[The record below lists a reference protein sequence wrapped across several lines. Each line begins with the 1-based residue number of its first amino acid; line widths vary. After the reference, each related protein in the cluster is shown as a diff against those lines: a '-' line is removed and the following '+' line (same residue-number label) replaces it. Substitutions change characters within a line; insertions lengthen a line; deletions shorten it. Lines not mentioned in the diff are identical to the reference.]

1 MKKLTTILFQ
11 YKIFPVLM
19 FLVSTGLGIL
29 VITQNILI
37 ADFLAKIIRHQFQ
50 GLWIVLFILLGVLF
64 LRATVQFLNQWLGDT
79 LAFKVKHMLRQRVIY
94 KNNGHPI
101 GEQMTILTE
110 NIDGLAPFYKSY
122 LPQVFKSMM
131 VPLIIIIAMFF
142 IHFNTALIML
152 ITAPFIPLFYIIFG
166 LKTRDE
172 SKDQMTYL
180 NQFSQRFLNIA
191 KGLVTLKL
199 FNRTEQTEKH
209 IYDDSTQFRTLT
221 MRILRSAFL
230 SGLMLE
236 FISMLG
242 IGLVA
247 LEATL
252 SLVVFHNIDF
262 KTAAIAIILAPEF
275 YNAIK
280 DLGQA
285 FHTGKQSEGAS
296 DVVFEFLEQ
305 PNNNNEFLLK
315 YEENQKPFIQLT
327 DISFRYDN
335 SDRLVLNDL
344 NLEIYNGDQ
353 IALVGP
359 SGAGKSTLTHLIAG
373 VYQPTIG
380 TISTNQRDLNIGILS
395 QQPYIFSASIK
406 ENITMFKDIENNTI
420 EEVLDEVG
428 LLDKVQSFTKGINTI
443 IGEGGEMLSGGQM
456 RRIELCRL
464 LVMKPDLVIF
474 DEPATGL
481 DIQTEHMI
489 QNVLFQHFKDTTMI
503 VIAHRDNTIRHL
515 QRRLYIEN
523 GRLIADDRNI
533 SVNITENGR
542 LIADDRNISV
552 NITENGDDL

>member
-19 FLVSTGLGIL
+19 FLVSTGLGII

-50 GLWIVLFILLGVLF
+50 GLWIVLFILLGVLL

-180 NQFSQRFLNIA
+180 NQFSQWFLNIA

-305 PNNNNEFLLK
+305 PNYNNEFLLK

-327 DISFRYDN
+327 DISFRYDD

-344 NLEIYNGDQ
+344 NLEIFKGDQ

-533 SVNITENGR
+533 SVNITENG
-542 LIADDRNISV
+542 
-552 NITENGDDL
+552 DDL

>member
-50 GLWIVLFILLGVLF
+50 GLWIVLFILLGVLL

-327 DISFRYDN
+327 DISFRYNN

-373 VYQPTIG
+373 VYRPTIG

-406 ENITMFKDIENNTI
+406 ENITMFKDIENKTV

-533 SVNITENGR
+533 SVNITEN
-542 LIADDRNISV
+542 ADD
-552 NITENGDDL
+552 L

>member
-19 FLVSTGLGIL
+19 FLVSTGLGII

-50 GLWIVLFILLGVLF
+50 GLWIVLFILLGVLL

-94 KNNGHPI
+94 KNKGHPI

-305 PNNNNEFLLK
+305 PNYNNEFLLK

-327 DISFRYDN
+327 DISFRYDD

-344 NLEIYNGDQ
+344 NLEIFKGDQ

-533 SVNITENGR
+533 SVNITENG
-542 LIADDRNISV
+542 
-552 NITENGDDL
+552 DDL

>member
-1 MKKLTTILFQ
+1 MILRKTFIIGLGDIIVKKLTTILFQ

-19 FLVSTGLGIL
+19 FLVSTGLGII

-50 GLWIVLFILLGVLF
+50 GLWIVLFILLGVLL

-305 PNNNNEFLLK
+305 PNYNNEFLLK

-327 DISFRYDN
+327 DISFRYDD

-344 NLEIYNGDQ
+344 NLEIFKGDQ

-533 SVNITENGR
+533 SVNITENG
-542 LIADDRNISV
+542 
-552 NITENGDDL
+552 DDL

>member
-50 GLWIVLFILLGVLF
+50 GLWIVLFILLGVLL

-236 FISMLG
+236 FISLLG

-305 PNNNNEFLLK
+305 PNYNNEFLLK

-327 DISFRYDN
+327 DISFRYDD

-344 NLEIYNGDQ
+344 NLEIFKGDQ

-533 SVNITENGR
+533 SVNITENG
-542 LIADDRNISV
+542 
-552 NITENGDDL
+552 DDL

>member
-50 GLWIVLFILLGVLF
+50 GLWIVLFILLGVLL

-305 PNNNNEFLLK
+305 SNYNNEFLLK

-327 DISFRYDN
+327 DISFRYDD

-344 NLEIYNGDQ
+344 NLEIFKGDQ

-533 SVNITENGR
+533 SVNITENG
-542 LIADDRNISV
+542 
-552 NITENGDDL
+552 DDL

>member
-50 GLWIVLFILLGVLF
+50 GLWIVLFILLGVLL

-327 DISFRYDN
+327 DISFRYDD
-335 SDRLVLNDL
+335 SDRLVLSDL
-344 NLEIYNGDQ
+344 NLEIFKGDQ

-373 VYQPTIG
+373 VYHPTIG

-406 ENITMFKDIENNTI
+406 ENITMFKDIENNII

-533 SVNITENGR
+533 SVNITENG
-542 LIADDRNISV
+542 
-552 NITENGDDL
+552 DDL

>member
-50 GLWIVLFILLGVLF
+50 GLWIVLFILLGVLL

-142 IHFNTALIML
+142 IHINTALIML

-209 IYDDSTQFRTLT
+209 IYDNSTQFRTLT

-252 SLVVFHNIDF
+252 NLVVFHNIDF

-327 DISFRYDN
+327 DISFRYDD

-344 NLEIYNGDQ
+344 NLEIFKGDQ

-380 TISTNQRDLNIGILS
+380 TISINQRDLNIGILS

-406 ENITMFKDIENNTI
+406 ENITMFKDIENNTV

-428 LLDKVQSFTKGINTI
+428 LLDKVQSFTQGINTI

-489 QNVLFQHFKDTTMI
+489 QNVLFQHFKGTTMI

-533 SVNITENGR
+533 SVNITENG
-542 LIADDRNISV
+542 
-552 NITENGDDL
+552 DDL

>member
-50 GLWIVLFILLGVLF
+50 GLWIVLFILLGVLL

-101 GEQMTILTE
+101 GEQMTILAE

-172 SKDQMTYL
+172 SKAQMTYL

-305 PNNNNEFLLK
+305 PNYNNEFLLK

-327 DISFRYDN
+327 DISFRYDD

-344 NLEIYNGDQ
+344 NLEIFKGDQ

-533 SVNITENGR
+533 SVNITENG
-542 LIADDRNISV
+542 
-552 NITENGDDL
+552 DDL

>member
-29 VITQNILI
+29 VIAQNILI

-50 GLWIVLFILLGVLF
+50 GLWIVLFILLGVLL

-252 SLVVFHNIDF
+252 NLVVFHNIDF

-327 DISFRYDN
+327 DISFRYDD

-344 NLEIYNGDQ
+344 NLEIFKGDQ

-359 SGAGKSTLTHLIAG
+359 SGAGKSTLTHFIAG

-380 TISTNQRDLNIGILS
+380 TISINQRDLNIGILS

-406 ENITMFKDIENNTI
+406 ENITMFKDIENNTV

-428 LLDKVQSFTKGINTI
+428 LLDKVQSFTQGINTI

-533 SVNITENGR
+533 SVNITENG
-542 LIADDRNISV
+542 
-552 NITENGDDL
+552 DDL

>member
-50 GLWIVLFILLGVLF
+50 GLWIVLFILLGVLL

-94 KNNGHPI
+94 KNNVHPI

-142 IHFNTALIML
+142 IHINTALIML

-252 SLVVFHNIDF
+252 NLVVFHNIDF

-327 DISFRYDN
+327 DISFRYDD

-344 NLEIYNGDQ
+344 NLEIFKGDQ

-380 TISTNQRDLNIGILS
+380 TISINQRDLNIGILS

-406 ENITMFKDIENNTI
+406 ENITMFKDIENNTV

-428 LLDKVQSFTKGINTI
+428 LLDKVQSFTQGINTI

-489 QNVLFQHFKDTTMI
+489 QNVLFQHFKGTTMI

-533 SVNITENGR
+533 SVNITENG
-542 LIADDRNISV
+542 
-552 NITENGDDL
+552 DDL

>member
-19 FLVSTGLGIL
+19 FLVSTGLGII

-50 GLWIVLFILLGVLF
+50 GLWIVLFILLGVLL

-305 PNNNNEFLLK
+305 PNYNNEFLLK

-327 DISFRYDN
+327 DISFRYDD

-344 NLEIYNGDQ
+344 NLEIFKGDQ

-464 LVMKPDLVIF
+464 LVMKTDLVIF

-533 SVNITENGR
+533 SVNITENG
-542 LIADDRNISV
+542 
-552 NITENGDDL
+552 DDL

>member
-19 FLVSTGLGIL
+19 FLVSTGLVIL

-50 GLWIVLFILLGVLF
+50 GLWIVLFILLGVLL

-327 DISFRYDN
+327 DISFRYNN

-373 VYQPTIG
+373 VYRPTIG

-406 ENITMFKDIENNTI
+406 ENITMFKDIENKTV

-533 SVNITENGR
+533 SVNITENG
-542 LIADDRNISV
+542 
-552 NITENGDDL
+552 DDL

>member
-19 FLVSTGLGIL
+19 FLVSTGLGII

-50 GLWIVLFILLGVLF
+50 GLWIVLFILLGVLL

-305 PNNNNEFLLK
+305 PNYNNEFLLK

-327 DISFRYDN
+327 DISFRYDD

-344 NLEIYNGDQ
+344 NLEIFKGDQ

-380 TISTNQRDLNIGILS
+380 TISTNQRDLNIGIIS

-533 SVNITENGR
+533 SVNITENG
-542 LIADDRNISV
+542 
-552 NITENGDDL
+552 DDL

>member
-19 FLVSTGLGIL
+19 FMVSTGLGIL

-50 GLWIVLFILLGVLF
+50 GLWIVLFILLGVLL

-110 NIDGLAPFYKSY
+110 NIDGIAPFYKSY

-327 DISFRYDN
+327 DISFRYDD

-344 NLEIYNGDQ
+344 NLEIFKGDQ

-380 TISTNQRDLNIGILS
+380 TISTNKRDLNIGILS

-428 LLDKVQSFTKGINTI
+428 LLDKVQSFTQGINTI

-533 SVNITENGR
+533 SVNITENG
-542 LIADDRNISV
+542 
-552 NITENGDDL
+552 DDL

>member
-1 MKKLTTILFQ
+1 MKKLTKILFQ

-50 GLWIVLFILLGVLF
+50 GLWIVLFILLGVLL

-110 NIDGLAPFYKSY
+110 NINGLAPFYKSY

-142 IHFNTALIML
+142 IHINTALIML

-315 YEENQKPFIQLT
+315 YEENQNPFIQLT
-327 DISFRYDN
+327 DISFRYDD

-344 NLEIYNGDQ
+344 NLEIFKGDQ

-380 TISTNQRDLNIGILS
+380 TISTNKRDLNIGILS

-406 ENITMFKDIENNTI
+406 ENITMFKDIENNTV

-428 LLDKVQSFTKGINTI
+428 LLDKVQSFTQGINTI

-533 SVNITENGR
+533 SVNITENG
-542 LIADDRNISV
+542 
-552 NITENGDDL
+552 DDL

>member
-19 FLVSTGLGIL
+19 FLVSTGLGII

-50 GLWIVLFILLGVLF
+50 GLWIVLFILLGVLL

-131 VPLIIIIAMFF
+131 IPLIIIIAMFF

-305 PNNNNEFLLK
+305 PNYNNEFLLK

-327 DISFRYDN
+327 DISFRYDD

-344 NLEIYNGDQ
+344 NLEIFKGDQ

-533 SVNITENGR
+533 SVNITENG
-542 LIADDRNISV
+542 
-552 NITENGDDL
+552 DDL

>member
-1 MKKLTTILFQ
+1 MKKLTTLLFQ

-37 ADFLAKIIRHQFQ
+37 ADFLDKIIRHQFQ
-50 GLWIVLFILLGVLF
+50 GLWIVLFILLGVLL

-221 MRILRSAFL
+221 MHILRSAFL

-305 PNNNNEFLLK
+305 PNYNNEFLLK

-327 DISFRYDN
+327 DISFRYDD

-344 NLEIYNGDQ
+344 NLEIFKGDQ

-533 SVNITENGR
+533 SVNITENG
-542 LIADDRNISV
+542 
-552 NITENGDDL
+552 DDL

>member
-50 GLWIVLFILLGVLF
+50 GLWIVLFILLGVLL

-296 DVVFEFLEQ
+296 DVVFEFLEH

-327 DISFRYDN
+327 DISFRYDD

-344 NLEIYNGDQ
+344 NLKIFKGDQ

-373 VYQPTIG
+373 VYHPTIG

-406 ENITMFKDIENNTI
+406 ENITMFKDIENNI
-420 EEVLDEVG
+420 VEEVLDEVG

-533 SVNITENGR
+533 SVNITENG
-542 LIADDRNISV
+542 
-552 NITENGDDL
+552 DDL

>member
-1 MKKLTTILFQ
+1 MKKLTTLLFQ

-37 ADFLAKIIRHQFQ
+37 ADFLDKIIRHQFQ
-50 GLWIVLFILLGVLF
+50 GLWIVLFILLGVLL

-252 SLVVFHNIDF
+252 NLVVFHNIDF

-327 DISFRYDN
+327 DISFRYDD

-344 NLEIYNGDQ
+344 NLEIFKGDQ

-533 SVNITENGR
+533 SVNITENG
-542 LIADDRNISV
+542 
-552 NITENGDDL
+552 DDL

>member
-29 VITQNILI
+29 VIAQNILI

-50 GLWIVLFILLGVLF
+50 GLWIVLFILLGVLL

-142 IHFNTALIML
+142 IHLNTALIML

-252 SLVVFHNIDF
+252 NLVVFHNIDF

-327 DISFRYDN
+327 DISFRYDD

-344 NLEIYNGDQ
+344 NLEIFKGDQ

-380 TISTNQRDLNIGILS
+380 TISINQRDLNIGILS

-406 ENITMFKDIENNTI
+406 ENITMFKDIENNTV

-428 LLDKVQSFTKGINTI
+428 LLDKVQSFTQGINTI

-533 SVNITENGR
+533 SVNITENG
-542 LIADDRNISV
+542 
-552 NITENGDDL
+552 DDL

>member
-50 GLWIVLFILLGVLF
+50 GLCIVLFILLGVLL

-305 PNNNNEFLLK
+305 PNYNNEFLLK

-327 DISFRYDN
+327 DISFRYDD

-344 NLEIYNGDQ
+344 NLEIFKGDQ

-406 ENITMFKDIENNTI
+406 ENITMFKYIENNTI

-533 SVNITENGR
+533 SVNITENG
-542 LIADDRNISV
+542 
-552 NITENGDDL
+552 DDL

>member
-19 FLVSTGLGIL
+19 FLVSTGLGII

-50 GLWIVLFILLGVLF
+50 GLWIVLFILLGVLL

-242 IGLVA
+242 IGLAA

-305 PNNNNEFLLK
+305 PNYNNEFLLK

-327 DISFRYDN
+327 DISFRYDD

-344 NLEIYNGDQ
+344 NLEIFKGDQ

-533 SVNITENGR
+533 SVNITENG
-542 LIADDRNISV
+542 
-552 NITENGDDL
+552 DDL

>member
-50 GLWIVLFILLGVLF
+50 GLWIVLFILLGVLL

-172 SKDQMTYL
+172 SKAQMTYL

-236 FISMLG
+236 FMSMLG

-305 PNNNNEFLLK
+305 PNYNNEFLLK

-327 DISFRYDN
+327 DISFRYDD

-344 NLEIYNGDQ
+344 NLEIFKGDQ

-533 SVNITENGR
+533 SVNITENG
-542 LIADDRNISV
+542 
-552 NITENGDDL
+552 DDL

>member
-19 FLVSTGLGIL
+19 FMVSTGLGIL

-50 GLWIVLFILLGVLF
+50 GLWIVLFILLGVLL

-327 DISFRYDN
+327 DILFRYDD

-344 NLEIYNGDQ
+344 NLEIFKGDQ

-380 TISTNQRDLNIGILS
+380 TISTNKRDLNIGILS

-428 LLDKVQSFTKGINTI
+428 LLDKVQSFTQGINTI

-533 SVNITENGR
+533 SVNITENG
-542 LIADDRNISV
+542 
-552 NITENGDDL
+552 DDL

>member
-50 GLWIVLFILLGVLF
+50 GLWIVLFILLGVLL

-94 KNNGHPI
+94 KNNGHSI

-142 IHFNTALIML
+142 IHINTALIML

-252 SLVVFHNIDF
+252 NLVVFHNIDF

-327 DISFRYDN
+327 DISFRYDD

-344 NLEIYNGDQ
+344 NLEIFKGDQ

-380 TISTNQRDLNIGILS
+380 TISINQRDLNIGILS

-406 ENITMFKDIENNTI
+406 ENITMFKDIENNTV

-428 LLDKVQSFTKGINTI
+428 LLDKVQSFTQGINTI

-489 QNVLFQHFKDTTMI
+489 QNVLFQHFKGTTMI

-533 SVNITENGR
+533 SVNITENG
-542 LIADDRNISV
+542 
-552 NITENGDDL
+552 DDL

>member
-19 FLVSTGLGIL
+19 FMVSTGLGIL

-50 GLWIVLFILLGVLF
+50 GLWIVLFILLGVLL

-315 YEENQKPFIQLT
+315 YEGNQKPFIQLT
-327 DISFRYDN
+327 DISFRYDD

-344 NLEIYNGDQ
+344 NLEIFKGDQ

-380 TISTNQRDLNIGILS
+380 TISTNKRDLNIGILS

-428 LLDKVQSFTKGINTI
+428 LLDKVQSFTQGINTI

-533 SVNITENGR
+533 SVNITENG
-542 LIADDRNISV
+542 
-552 NITENGDDL
+552 DDL

>member
-50 GLWIVLFILLGVLF
+50 GLWIVLFILLGVLL

-305 PNNNNEFLLK
+305 PNYNNEFLLK

-327 DISFRYDN
+327 DISFRYDD

-344 NLEIYNGDQ
+344 NLEIFKGDQ

-395 QQPYIFSASIK
+395 QQPYIFSASMK

-533 SVNITENGR
+533 SVNITENG
-542 LIADDRNISV
+542 
-552 NITENGDDL
+552 DDL

>member
-50 GLWIVLFILLGVLF
+50 GLWIVLFILLGVLL

-327 DISFRYDN
+327 DISFRYDD
-335 SDRLVLNDL
+335 SDRFVLNDL
-344 NLEIYNGDQ
+344 NLKIFKGDQ

-373 VYQPTIG
+373 VYHPTIG

-406 ENITMFKDIENNTI
+406 ENITMFKDIENNI
-420 EEVLDEVG
+420 VEEVLDEVG

-533 SVNITENGR
+533 SVNITENG
-542 LIADDRNISV
+542 
-552 NITENGDDL
+552 DDL

>member
-50 GLWIVLFILLGVLF
+50 GLWIVLFILLGVLL

-221 MRILRSAFL
+221 MRILRSVFL

-327 DISFRYDN
+327 DISFRYNN

-373 VYQPTIG
+373 VYRPTIG

-406 ENITMFKDIENNTI
+406 ENITMFKDIENKTV

-533 SVNITENGR
+533 SVNITENG
-542 LIADDRNISV
+542 
-552 NITENGDDL
+552 DDL

>member
-50 GLWIVLFILLGVLF
+50 GLWIVLFILLGVLL

-327 DISFRYDN
+327 DISFRYDD
-335 SDRLVLNDL
+335 SDRLVLSDL
-344 NLEIYNGDQ
+344 NLEIFKGDQ

-373 VYQPTIG
+373 VYHPTIG

-406 ENITMFKDIENNTI
+406 ENITMFKDIENNI
-420 EEVLDEVG
+420 VEEVLDEVG

-533 SVNITENGR
+533 SVNITEN
-542 LIADDRNISV
+542 S
-552 NITENGDDL
+552 DDL

>member
-262 KTAAIAIILAPEF
+262 KTVAIAIILAPEF

-533 SVNITENGR
+533 SVNITENG
-542 LIADDRNISV
+542 
-552 NITENGDDL
+552 DDL

>member
-50 GLWIVLFILLGVLF
+50 GLWIVLFILLGVLL

-523 GRLIADDRNI
+523 GRLIADDC
-533 SVNITENGR
+533 
-542 LIADDRNISV
+542 NISV

>member
-50 GLWIVLFILLGVLF
+50 GLWIVLFILLGVLL

-110 NIDGLAPFYKSY
+110 NIDGLVPFYKSY

-305 PNNNNEFLLK
+305 PNYNNEFLLK

-327 DISFRYDN
+327 DISFRYDD

-344 NLEIYNGDQ
+344 NLEIFKGDQ

-533 SVNITENGR
+533 SVNITENG
-542 LIADDRNISV
+542 
-552 NITENGDDL
+552 DDL

>member
-29 VITQNILI
+29 VIAQNILI

-50 GLWIVLFILLGVLF
+50 GLWIVLFILLGVLL

-242 IGLVA
+242 IGLIA

-252 SLVVFHNIDF
+252 NLVVFHNIDF

-327 DISFRYDN
+327 DISFRYDD

-344 NLEIYNGDQ
+344 NLEIFKGDQ

-380 TISTNQRDLNIGILS
+380 TISINQRDLNIGILS

-406 ENITMFKDIENNTI
+406 ENITMFKDIENNTV

-428 LLDKVQSFTKGINTI
+428 LLDKVQSFTQDINTI

-533 SVNITENGR
+533 SVNITENG
-542 LIADDRNISV
+542 
-552 NITENGDDL
+552 DDL

>member
-19 FLVSTGLGIL
+19 FLVSTGLGII

-50 GLWIVLFILLGVLF
+50 GLWIVLFILLGVLL

-305 PNNNNEFLLK
+305 PNYNNEFLLK

-327 DISFRYDN
+327 DISFRYDD

-344 NLEIYNGDQ
+344 NLEIFKGDQ

-395 QQPYIFSASIK
+395 QQPYFFSASIK

-533 SVNITENGR
+533 SVNITENG
-542 LIADDRNISV
+542 
-552 NITENGDDL
+552 DDL

>member
-29 VITQNILI
+29 VIAQNILI

-50 GLWIVLFILLGVLF
+50 GLWIVLFILLGVLL

-252 SLVVFHNIDF
+252 NLVVFHNIDF

-327 DISFRYDN
+327 DISFRYDD

-344 NLEIYNGDQ
+344 NLEIFKGDQ

-380 TISTNQRDLNIGILS
+380 TISINQRDLNIGILS

-406 ENITMFKDIENNTI
+406 ENITMFKDIENNTV

-428 LLDKVQSFTKGINTI
+428 LLDKVQSFTQGINTI

-503 VIAHRDNTIRHL
+503 VIAHKDNTIRHL

-533 SVNITENGR
+533 SVNITENG
-542 LIADDRNISV
+542 
-552 NITENGDDL
+552 DDL

>member
-50 GLWIVLFILLGVLF
+50 GLWIVLFILLGVLL

-142 IHFNTALIML
+142 IHINTALIML

-247 LEATL
+247 LEVTL
-252 SLVVFHNIDF
+252 NLVVFHNIDF

-327 DISFRYDN
+327 DISFRYDD

-344 NLEIYNGDQ
+344 NLEIFKGDQ

-380 TISTNQRDLNIGILS
+380 TISINQRDLNIGILS

-406 ENITMFKDIENNTI
+406 ENITMFKDIENNTV

-428 LLDKVQSFTKGINTI
+428 LLDKVQSFTQGINTI

-489 QNVLFQHFKDTTMI
+489 QNVLFQHFKGTTMI

-533 SVNITENGR
+533 SVNITENG
-542 LIADDRNISV
+542 
-552 NITENGDDL
+552 DDL

>member
-19 FLVSTGLGIL
+19 FLVSTGLGII

-50 GLWIVLFILLGVLF
+50 GLWIVLFILLGVLL

-305 PNNNNEFLLK
+305 PNYNNEFLLK
-315 YEENQKPFIQLT
+315 YEENQKPSIQLT
-327 DISFRYDN
+327 DISFRYDD

-344 NLEIYNGDQ
+344 NLEIFKGDQ

-533 SVNITENGR
+533 SVNITENG
-542 LIADDRNISV
+542 
-552 NITENGDDL
+552 DDL

>member
-11 YKIFPVLM
+11 YKVFPVLM
-19 FLVSTGLGIL
+19 FVVSTALGLL

-37 ADFLAKIIRHQFQ
+37 ADFLSKIIKHQLQ
-50 GLWIVLFILLGVLF
+50 GLWPILFILLAVLL

-79 LAFKVKHMLRQRVIY
+79 LAFKVKHMLRQRVIHANRIY
-94 KNNGHPI
+94 PI

-110 NIDGLAPFYKSY
+110 NIDGLAPFHKSY

-131 VPLIIIIAMFF
+131 VPFIIIVTMFF
-142 IHFNTALIML
+142 IHLNTALIML
-152 ITAPFIPLFYIIFG
+152 VTAPFIPLFYIIFG

-199 FNRTEQTEKH
+199 FNRTDKAAKH

-252 SLVVFHNIDF
+252 SLVVFHHIDF

-296 DVVFEFLEQ
+296 DVVFDFLEQ
-305 PNNNNEFLLK
+305 SNDNKAAHIK
-315 YEENQKPFIQLT
+315 YSSEQQPFIRLS
-327 DISFRYDN
+327 DVSFRYAN
-335 SDRLVLNDL
+335 TERFVLNKINID
-344 NLEIYNGDQ
+344 IAKGDQ

-359 SGAGKSTLTHLIAG
+359 SGAGKSTLTHIISGA
-373 VYQPTIG
+373 YSPTSGI
-380 TISTNQRDLNIGILS
+380 ISTNQDNINIGILS
-395 QQPYIFSASIK
+395 QHPYIFSASIK
-406 ENITMFKDIENNTI
+406 DNITMFKDMENSKV
-420 EEVLDEVG
+420 EAVLNEVG
-428 LLDKVQSFTKGINTI
+428 LLDKVQTYKHSIDTK

-464 LVMKPDLVIF
+464 LVMQPDLVIF

-489 QNVLFQHFKDTTMI
+489 QNVLFKHFRDSTMI

-515 QRRLYIEN
+515 RRRVYLEK
-523 GRLIADDRNI
+523 GKVLADDYNI
-533 SVNITENGR
+533 SVNLAENGER
-542 LIADDRNISV
+542 S
-552 NITENGDDL
+552 